1 MLKRIAW
8 QVALATVVMA
18 SPALAQ
24 EKRVEV
30 SVLLGWT
37 FADGVEGQSVATP
50 SGVFDRIDPKDSF
63 KWGLGFGVLATENAE
78 VGFLFGQQMTTLQ
91 AGGTSTV
98 DIGDSTI
105 STYHGYFGYNW
116 GDSDATARPYALI
129 GLGATNY
136 GGVDFTR
143 ANGQPGTIGSE
154 TQFSTTWGAGV
165 KFFPSPSVGARVGIH
180 WTPTYIKSDAAGYW
194 CDPYWGCYMVGDA
207 QVLEPVG
214 HQRRNHLQVL
224 TLRRFTLPNEAIDGG
239 RRAGGPL

>member
-1 MLKRIAW
+1 MLKKIAL

-30 SVLLGWT
+30 SVLVGWT
-37 FADGVEGQSVATP
+37 FADGVDGQSVPTP
-50 SGVFDRIDPKDSF
+50 SGIFDRVDPKDSF

-98 DIGDSTI
+98 DIGDMNI

-116 GDSDATARPYALI
+116 GDSDAVARPYALI

-143 ANGQPGTIGSE
+143 ANGQSGTIGSE

-165 KFFPSPSVGARVGIH
+165 KFFPSPSVGARVGLH
-180 WTPTYIKSDAAGYW
+180 WTPTYIKSDPGGYW
-194 CDPYWGCYMVGDA
+194 CDPYWGCYLVGDA
-207 QVLEPVG
+207 QYSNQWDFSG
-214 HQRRNHLQVL
+214 GI
-224 TLRRFTLPNEAIDGG
+224 TFRF
-239 RRAGGPL
+239 

>member
-18 SPALAQ
+18 SPVFAQ
-24 EKRVEV
+24 DKRAEV
-30 SVLLGWT
+30 SVLFGWT
-37 FADGVEGQSVATP
+37 FSDGVDGQPVVTP

-63 KWGLGFGVLATENAE
+63 KWGLGVGFMTTENAE
-78 VGFLFGQQMTTLQ
+78 VGFLFSQQMTTLQ
-91 AGGTSTV
+91 AGGTTTV
-98 DIGDSTI
+98 DIGDTTV

-116 GDSDATARPYALI
+116 GDPDASARPYALI

-154 TQFSTTWGAGV
+154 TQFSTTFGAGV
-165 KFFPSPSVGARVGIH
+165 KFFPSPSVGARFGIN
-180 WTPTYIKSDAAGYW
+180 WTPTYIKSDPGGYW

-207 QVLEPVG
+207 QYSNQWDIG
-214 HQRRNHLQVL
+214 GGI
-224 TLRRFTLPNEAIDGG
+224 TFRF
-239 RRAGGPL
+239 

>member
-24 EKRVEV
+24 EKRAEV

-37 FADGVEGQSVATP
+37 FSDGVDGQALVTP

-63 KWGLGFGVLATENAE
+63 KWGLGVGFLTSENAE
-78 VGFLFGQQMTTLQ
+78 VGFLFGQQMSTLQ
-91 AGGTSTV
+91 AGGTTTV
-98 DIGDSTI
+98 DVGDFTVN
-105 STYHGYFGYNW
+105 TYHGYFGYNW
-116 GDSDATARPYALI
+116 GDSDAPVRPYALI

-136 GGVDFTR
+136 SGVEYTR
-143 ANGQPGTIGSE
+143 ANGQPGEIGSE

-165 KFFPSPSVGARVGIH
+165 KFFPSPSVGARFGMH

-207 QVLEPVG
+207 QYSNQWDISG
-214 HQRRNHLQVL
+214 GI
-224 TLRRFTLPNEAIDGG
+224 TFRF
-239 RRAGGPL
+239 

>member
-1 MLKRIAW
+1 LKRIAW

-24 EKRVEV
+24 EKRAEV

-37 FADGVEGQSVATP
+37 FSDGVDGQALVTP

-63 KWGLGFGVLATENAE
+63 KWGLGVGFLTSENAE
-78 VGFLFGQQMTTLQ
+78 VGFLFGQQMSTLQ
-91 AGGTSTV
+91 AGGTTTV
-98 DIGDSTI
+98 DVGDFTVN
-105 STYHGYFGYNW
+105 TYHGYFGYNW
-116 GDSDATARPYALI
+116 GDSDAPVRPYALI

-136 GGVDFTR
+136 SGVEYTR
-143 ANGQPGTIGSE
+143 ANGQPGEIGSE

-165 KFFPSPSVGARVGIH
+165 KFFPSPSVGARFGMH

-207 QVLEPVG
+207 QYSNQWDISG
-214 HQRRNHLQVL
+214 GI
-224 TLRRFTLPNEAIDGG
+224 TFRF
-239 RRAGGPL
+239 

>member
-1 MLKRIAW
+1 MLKKIVW

-18 SPALAQ
+18 SPAWAQ

-30 SVLLGWT
+30 SALVGWT
-37 FADGVEGQSVATP
+37 FADGVEGQSVITP
-50 SGVFDRIDPKDSF
+50 SGIFDRVDPKDSF
-63 KWGLGFGVLATENAE
+63 KWGLGVGFLATENAE

-98 DIGDSTI
+98 DIGDTNI
-105 STYHGYFGYNW
+105 NTYHGYFAYNW
-116 GDSDATARPYALI
+116 GTSDAPLRPYAMF

-143 ANGQPGTIGSE
+143 INGQEGTIGSE

-165 KFFPSPSVGARVGIH
+165 KYFASPSVGARFGIQ

-194 CDPYWGCYMVGDA
+194 CDPYWGCYLVGDA
-207 QVLEPVG
+207 QYSNQWDISG
-214 HQRRNHLQVL
+214 GI
-224 TLRRFTLPNEAIDGG
+224 TFRF
-239 RRAGGPL
+239 

>member
-1 MLKRIAW
+1 MLKRILW

-18 SPALAQ
+18 SPAFAQ

-37 FADGVEGQSVATP
+37 FSDGVDGQAVVTP

-63 KWGLGFGVLATENAE
+63 KWGLGVGFLTTENAE

-105 STYHGYFGYNW
+105 NTYHGYFGYNW
-116 GDSDATARPYALI
+116 GSSDAMARPYALI

-136 GGVDFTR
+136 SGVDFTR

-165 KFFPSPSVGARVGIH
+165 KLYPSPNIGARIGIQ

-207 QVLEPVG
+207 QYSNQWDISG
-214 HQRRNHLQVL
+214 GI
-224 TLRRFTLPNEAIDGG
+224 TFRF
-239 RRAGGPL
+239 